1 MAPKNGVPKT
11 YVKYRRVP
19 RRTRSPDGRGCPVT
33 RYPGIPVSRFPG
45 IPVSRPPKPN
55 RKSQIRKSAIADLLP
70 LLLLLIRLPAMLL
83 VTVSKL
89 FTCIVL
95 HPQSDPPH

>member
-11 YVKYRRVP
+11 YVKYPRVP

-45 IPVSRPPKPN
+45 IPVSRPPNPN
-55 RKSQIRKSAIADLLP
+55 RKSQIRKSAIADLLAP
-70 LLLLLIRLPAMLL
+70 PSPRNQATRHAIRD
-83 VTVSKL
+83 S
-89 FTCIVL
+89 I
-95 HPQSDPPH
+95 